1 MRTYKC
7 FVSGLVAVIA
17 SVAVLSGCQ
26 YKDLE
31 EEDQWS
37 RRPALT
43 LGFEWDEVDS
53 IPSEMRVAFYSASSS
68 GYSQGYTFFD
78 VLNRDT
84 TVRIAA
90 GTYNVTAWNRDCYHV
105 FTSGYSAREAV
116 NATTL
121 GYSTHGLYVMEQIL
135 DSIYNGQRVL
145 DYPDYMVHANK
156 LQVQVLQD
164 LDGQKVILRP
174 DSMVITIDVRLK
186 SIKGLDKVKSIR
198 GAINNIRGKRYMAFD
213 NKTEDDVAVAFDA
226 FPNAADST
234 VTARFW
240 VFGITPE
247 ELRDHTMVTFFWL
260 HGGRAFLPL
269 DVTEKIEAYREGDS
283 HIVIDYPG
291 LDIDLNDYI
300 QKGGGLVV
308 DVDDWNDNFQNISF

>member
-1 MRTYKC
+1 MRKLLI
-7 FVSGLVAVIA
+7 SGMMTVTLLGVLA
-17 SVAVLSGCQ
+17 SCQ
-26 YKDLE
+26 YKDLDD
-31 EEDQWS
+31 EDQWS
-37 RRPALT
+37 RRATIT
-43 LGFEWDEVDS
+43 LDFDWGLVDS
-53 IPSEMRVAFYSASSS
+53 IPSEMRVAFYSVNSG

-90 GTYNVTAWNRDCYHV
+90 GTYDVTAWNRDCQHV
-105 FTSGYSAREAV
+105 FTSGYSARESV

-121 GYSTHGLYVMEQIL
+121 SYSTHGLYVMDEIL

-145 DYPDYMVHANK
+145 DYPDYMVHTNST
-156 LQVQVLQD
+156 QINVQRDVPNQRIVL
-164 LDGQKVILRP
+164 KP

-213 NKTEDDVAVAFDA
+213 NLTEEDVAVAFEA
-226 FPNAADST
+226 HPNVADSS

-240 VFGITPE
+240 VFGVTPE
-247 ELRDHTMVTFFWL
+247 ETREHTLVTFFWM

-269 DVTEKIEAYREGDS
+269 DVSEAFKAYRAGDK
-283 HIVIDYPG
+283 HVIIDYPD

-300 QKGGGLVV
+300 QKGSGLIVN
-308 DVDDWNDNFQNISF
+308 VDDWNNEFHGITF